1 MREVEEDGDEGV
13 QGGLEDEDATEE
25 DLILDLSGVHVEV
38 VDSTHEGT
46 KWLIVNCHKQREWLG
61 KFCNFPNN
69 FESLPQTSLV
79 SLCPKIWMSVNL
91 SANTCFASSNV
102 LCSCDDP

>member
-13 QGGLEDEDATEE
+13 QGGLEDKDEDDATEE
-25 DLILDLSGVHVEV
+25 DLIPDLSGVHVEV

-69 FESLPQTSLV
+69 FESLPQTSFV
-79 SLCPKIWMSVNL
+79 
-91 SANTCFASSNV
+91 
-102 LCSCDDP
+102 